1 MARVLIAED
10 DPDIRALV
18 ARRVSQLGH
27 DIVEAADG
35 DSALALTLAEHPDL
49 VVLDWM
55 MPRRSGIEVCR
66 AIRADD
72 VVGRTKIVMLTAK
85 AHEADLASAFGA
97 GVDDYVIK
105 PFRGADLQQ
114 RLAALLDAR

>member
-35 DSALALTLAEHPDL
+35 DSALALTLAKD
-49 VVLDWM
+49 VVLVDAYAK
-55 MPRRSGIEVCR
+55 RVRSN
-66 AIRADD
+66 AHD
-72 VVGRTKIVMLTAK
+72 VGL
-85 AHEADLASAFGA
+85 
-97 GVDDYVIK
+97 
-105 PFRGADLQQ
+105 
-114 RLAALLDAR
+114 

>member
-18 ARRVSQLGH
+18 ARRVSDLGH
-27 DIVEAADG
+27 EVLEVSDAAH
-35 DSALALTLAEHPDL
+35 ALERARAERPDL

-55 MPRRSGIEVCR
+55 LPHGSGLDVCR

-72 VVGRTKIVMLTAK
+72 VIGRTKIVMLTAK
-85 AHEADLASAFGA
+85 AREDDLASAFGA

-114 RLAALLDAR
+114 RLTAVLDAR